1 MRESW
6 EEEPGQRVHV
16 QAFLVD
22 VEPGW
27 EPELND
33 EHDDYRWLRREE
45 AAELL
50 FWPEP
55 AALLRSL
62 P

>member
-1 MRESW
+1 
-6 EEEPGQRVHV
+6 VHV
-16 QAFLVD
+16 EAFLVD

-45 AAELL
+45 AAELF